1 MRPNFYRH
9 QVNCSLPRLKTGF
22 TLLELMIVVAIL
34 AIIVMLAV
42 PAYMDYSTRAKVSE
56 SLSVAAA
63 AKTSVSEACQTNPL
77 VDPTNS
83 SVGYSFS
90 ASNYV
95 ESIEVGG
102 TCTEPTVIMTT
113 KNTGASP
120 APVLQLTGNYEET
133 AGRFN
138 WNCTR
143 TVGNNNLVPS
153 RCRGT

>member
-1 MRPNFYRH
+1 MM
-9 QVNCSLPRLKTGF
+9 
-22 TLLELMIVVAIL
+22 ELMIVVAIL

-42 PAYMDYSTRAKVSE
+42 PAYQDYAIRTKISE

-77 VDPTNS
+77 VAPTNVT
-83 SVGYSFS
+83 VGYEFDS
-90 ASNYV
+90 SNYV
-95 ESIEVGG
+95 ESVVVGG
-102 TCTEPTVIMTT
+102 TCTEPTVLMTT
-113 KNTGASP
+113 RNTGASP
-120 APVLQLTGNYEET
+120 APVLQLTGNFAESS
-133 AGRFN
+133 GRYD